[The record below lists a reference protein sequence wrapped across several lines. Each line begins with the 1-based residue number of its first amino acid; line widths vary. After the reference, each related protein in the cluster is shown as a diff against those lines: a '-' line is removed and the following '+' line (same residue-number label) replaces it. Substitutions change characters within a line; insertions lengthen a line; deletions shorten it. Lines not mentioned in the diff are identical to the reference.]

1 MPERTALVVDDE
13 PDLRLIASMSLAI
26 AGTWRV
32 VEAGS
37 GAEAL
42 ELARTGR
49 PDVILLDVMMP
60 ELDGLATFALLR
72 QDPVSADVP
81 VIFMTAKVQAH
92 EVARY
97 RAAGAAG
104 VILKPFDPMRLAE
117 RVDEILTAGSR

>member
-1 MPERTALVVDDE
+1 MAERTALVVDDE

-26 AGTWRV
+26 VGNWRV

-42 ELARTGR
+42 VLARTGR

-72 QDPVSADVP
+72 QDPVCADVP

-97 RAAGAAG
+97 RGVGAAG
-104 VILKPFDPMRLAE
+104 VILKPFDPMRLAD
-117 RVDEILTAGSR
+117 RVHEILTSGSR

>member
-1 MPERTALVVDDE
+1 MPESTVLLVDDE
-13 PDLRLIASMSLAI
+13 PDLRRIASISLTI
-26 AGTWRV
+26 RGTWRV
-32 VEAGS
+32 LEAAS

-42 ELARTGR
+42 ALARTGR

-60 ELDGLATFALLR
+60 ELDGLATFARLR
-72 QDPVSADVP
+72 QDPTSADIP

-117 RVDEILTAGSR
+117 RVQEILAAAAK